1 MISSNF
7 QEIEDNQMR
16 LKDKVA
22 VITGAGAGIGRATAL
37 RFNEEGAKVVV
48 VDVDEKA
55 GKEVVNMIE
64 EQKGVAIFLNVDVRN
79 KAAIDNM
86 IEEVIKKYNRID
98 ILVNNVGRPKD
109 ALLVKMSEE
118 DWDFAIELNLKSV
131 FLCSR
136 KVAPIMIEQK
146 YGKIVNIISMAY
158 QGNVGQSNYAAAK
171 SGIVGFTKSL
181 AKELGRFNINVN
193 VVSPGVIDTPLLRS
207 FDKSVIERLLKDV
220 PLRRVGEPLDVANAI
235 LFLSS
240 DESKYI
246 TGQVFHVSGGLTVIM

>member
-7 QEIEDNQMR
+7 QEIEDNKMR
-16 LKDKVA
+16 LKDKIA

-79 KAAIDNM
+79 KGAIDNM
-86 IEEVIKKYNRID
+86 IEEVIQKYNRID

-146 YGKIVNIISMAY
+146 NGKIVNIISMAY

-193 VVSPGVIDTPLLRS
+193 VVSPGLIDTPLLQS

>member
-1 MISSNF
+1 
-7 QEIEDNQMR
+7 MR
-16 LKDKVA
+16 LKDKIA

-37 RFNEEGAKVVV
+37 RFTEEGAKVVV

-64 EQKGVAIFLNVDVRN
+64 EQKGVAIFYNVDVRN
-79 KAAIDNM
+79 QTAIDHM
-86 IEEVIKKYNRID
+86 IEEVVKKYGRID

-109 ALLVKMSEE
+109 ALLVKMLEE

-136 KVAPIMIEQK
+136 KVAPIMIEHK

-193 VVSPGVIDTPLLRS
+193 VVSPGLIDTPLLRS
-207 FDKSVIERLLKDV
+207 FDESVIERLLKDV
-220 PLRRVGEPLDVANAI
+220 PLRKVGEPVDVANAI

>member
-16 LKDKVA
+16 LKDKIA

-131 FLCSR
+131 FLCAR

-193 VVSPGVIDTPLLRS
+193 VVSPGLIDTPLLRS

>member
-1 MISSNF
+1 MNSASF
-7 QEIEDNQMR
+7 QEIEDNKMR
-16 LKDKVA
+16 LKDKIA

-86 IEEVIKKYNRID
+86 IEEVVKKYNRID

-193 VVSPGVIDTPLLRS
+193 VVSPGLIDTPLLRS

-220 PLRRVGEPLDVANAI
+220 SLKRVGEPLDVANAI